1 MCQRAISLYV
11 ALRTIVGDTYT
22 ERDEISVGQFISYCL
37 CHLEFIGSSNE
48 SRLPES
54 LTQVNARK
62 IRTLVFPKLT
72 IRSLYLGQAGGF
84 IILAQTQKSTVIC
97 VKKNMILDPPQLDI
111 SSRVGDTGNL
121 VTPIV
126 LLKLTNW
133 SLGHVK
139 LHILANANV

>member
-72 IRSLYLGQAGGF
+72 IRSLYPRRISRASRWLYNPCLDSEINSHLREEKYDLGPSLVRY
-84 IILAQTQKSTVIC
+84 IIKGRRYRKSCNSNSATEADKLV
-97 VKKNMILDPPQLDI
+97 
-111 SSRVGDTGNL
+111 SR
-121 VTPIV
+121 
-126 LLKLTNW
+126 
-133 SLGHVK
+133 SC
-139 LHILANANV
+139 